1 MSEAEIVDLGADP
14 VEQRR
19 ASRRRLRRVFAPV
32 GAATLLILSVIGL
45 LIAGYENNR
54 RGALALSENVLLSL
68 ERRIALRAESWLAPA
83 SRALRLLSDLYADG
97 PLSGVT
103 REHAERLAVS
113 LIRTVPSI
121 ALVSLADTR
130 GNYVYQRRNEQ
141 GGIDTKTI
149 NADPGPRRVTL
160 VQRDAQGNV
169 ISETEDPADTFDPRT
184 RPWYIAAVE
193 GTGVVWTEPY
203 VFFTD
208 RVPGVTAAVAFRDGD
223 RVRGV
228 FGADIRLDELSAF
241 LNRLEVG
248 ETGRAIIVD
257 STGQIVAHPE
267 LGLALKEVDGALVR
281 ARIDDLGDPVL
292 SRAYS
297 LHRINGHGRFTFAL
311 DGTDHIAIWAP
322 LRAAGDG
329 TWSILITVPEGEFT
343 SFVAKASRLTGAVG
357 AVVVLVALGLAGLL
371 IQQGLRADTMER
383 MLERRSQS
391 MAAQAR
397 VLARL
402 GRAPSVYDPA
412 RDEGLELLGAALAE
426 TLEAKR
432 ASIWRIGSAG
442 DSLRCEEMYDV
453 VSSRHVRGQRL
464 KQAEHARLF
473 AALARG
479 EVFEVENA
487 SADPRTAE
495 LATSLLGDIGSR
507 GVLCVPA
514 MRGTALIGA
523 ILVEDRDRSQVP
535 ASQAIAFSLAIAGI
549 ATGRLAAAEQAR
561 RRAVSFGTAA
571 ARQVA
576 YGSSGAT
583 RLPPPPASIDAGA
596 GVLAVETVP
605 PAPAEAAERP
615 TDSATERLAE
625 RGLAAEVFPTVT
637 VMELLLADPLA
648 LAEPV
653 AEAGGCPLADQV
665 VRIVQ
670 QAAHESGIAYQR
682 VVGSSMILADGFGD
696 RAAEAP
702 GVIAALALDIAERCS
717 ELFASLDLPLGFRI
731 GIATGPVIGSGVGQ
745 GVRTYN
751 IWGEAVR
758 AAEALAASA
767 PRGTVQVSESVQA
780 RLGEHFALRP
790 RGRYW
795 VGGAGEVATFLL
807 AGKA

>member
-19 ASRRRLRRVFAPV
+19 ASRRRLRRVGAPV
-32 GAATLLILSVIGL
+32 AAATLLILSVIGL

-83 SRALRLLSDLYADG
+83 SRSLRLLSDLYSEG
-97 PLSGVT
+97 PLSGAT
-103 REHAERLAVS
+103 REHAERLAAT
-113 LIRTVPSI
+113 LIRTIPSI

-130 GNYVYQRRNEQ
+130 GNYVYQRRNER

-149 NADPGPRRVTL
+149 DADPGPRRVTL
-160 VQRDAQGNV
+160 VERDADGNV

-184 RPWYIAAVE
+184 RPWFTAAVE

-223 RVRGV
+223 RIRGV

-257 STGQIVAHPE
+257 STGQIVAYPE
-267 LGLALKEVDGALVR
+267 PGLALKDVDGTLVR
-281 ARIDDLGDPVL
+281 ARIDELGDPVL

-297 LHRINGHGRFTFAL
+297 LHRINGHGRFTFGL

-322 LRAAGDG
+322 LRSAGDG

-383 MLERRSQS
+383 VLERRSQS

-426 TLEAKR
+426 TLEAR
-432 ASIWRIGSAG
+432 RTSIWRIGSAG

-453 VSSRHVRGQRL
+453 AAARHMRGQRL

-479 EVFEVENA
+479 EVFEVEHA
-487 SADPRTAE
+487 AADPRTAE
-495 LATSLLGDIGSR
+495 LAASLLGDIGSR

-514 MRGTALIGA
+514 MRGTTLIGA
-523 ILVEDRDRSQVP
+523 ILVEDRNRSQVP
-535 ASQAIAFSLAIAGI
+535 ASQAIAFCLAIAGI

-561 RRAVSFGTAA
+561 RRAISFGTAA
-571 ARQVA
+571 RQVA
-576 YGSSGAT
+576 SGSSGAT

-596 GVLAVETVP
+596 GLLAAETVP
-605 PAPAEAAERP
+605 PAHAEASDR
-615 TDSATERLAE
+615 ATERLAE
-625 RGLAAEVFPTVT
+625 RGLAAEVFPSVT

-682 VVGSSMILADGFGD
+682 VVGASMVLADGFGD
-696 RAAEAP
+696 RAGEAP
-702 GVIAALALDIAERCS
+702 GVIATLALDIAERCS
-717 ELFASLDLPLGFRI
+717 ALFASLDLPLGFRI

-767 PRGTVQVSESVQA
+767 PRGTVQVSEAVQA
-780 RLGEHFALRP
+780 RLGEQFALRP